1 MRLVATPI
9 VLLALLALPS
19 IVSCAPEGEVADIV
33 LRGGKIVTLDESL
46 GEVEAVAARDGV
58 IVAAGTAAEIEAWVG
73 AGTNVIELD
82 GRTAVPGF
90 VEGHGHF
97 TGIGQTLMNV
107 DLRDAGSWDEVVA
120 RVAEAVAGRE
130 PGEWILGRGWHQ
142 SKWDTPPEPAVQGN
156 PVHDALSALTPDN
169 PVILT
174 HASGHARMVNAR
186 VLELAGI
193 DASTQDPAGGEI
205 LRKPDGSPTGVL
217 RETAYGLV
225 HGVYSLAMEE
235 RDPAEQQRLA
245 RREVELANEE
255 CLSKGV
261 TALHDAGSPF
271 AEVDLF
277 RAMYDDG
284 SLDVRL
290 YVMLNESN
298 EELAEKMVAYRTE
311 GAAGGRMTVRA
322 IKRVADG
329 ALGTH
334 GAWLL
339 ERYEDVD
346 TVGLPTTP
354 VESLAETARLA
365 REHDYQLA
373 IHAIGDR
380 QPVHCTSDAPWVPDR
395 IGDKRS
401 EEGAYVWRDLMESG
415 AVIVSG
421 TDAPVEDVD
430 PIANFVSAVTRLTRH
445 GNVFYG
451 DQAMTRMEALAAA
464 TTNAAYAAF
473 AEDVKG
479 TLAPGMYADIVV
491 LSQDILTVPDEQLAD
506 TRVEHTIV
514 GGKVVYSAR

>member
-1 MRLVATPI
+1 MRLAASLI
-9 VLLALLALPS
+9 VLSSMLLA
-19 IVSCAPEGEVADIV
+19 CAAPGDDSADLV
-33 LRGGKIVTLDESL
+33 LRGGKIVTMDETL

-58 IVAAGTAAEIEAWVG
+58 IVAAGTTAEIESWVG
-73 AGTNVIELD
+73 EGTRVIELD
-82 GRTAVPGF
+82 GRTAIPGF

-97 TGIGQTLMNV
+97 TGIGHTLMNV
-107 DLRDAGSWDEVVA
+107 DLRDARSWDDIVA
-120 RVAEAVAGRE
+120 KLAAAAAERK

-142 SKWDTPPEPAVQGN
+142 SKWDTVPVPAVQGN
-156 PVHDALSALTPDN
+156 PVHDALSAVTPDN
-169 PVILT
+169 PVLLT
-174 HASGHARMVNAR
+174 HASGHAGMVNAK

-193 DASTQDPAGGEI
+193 DTSTPDPDGGEI
-205 LRKPDGSPTGVL
+205 LRKADGSPTGVL
-217 RETAYGLV
+217 RETAYGLARGAHARV
-225 HGVYSLAMEE
+225 LETRDAAEE
-235 RDPAEQQRLA
+235 ERLA
-245 RREVELANEE
+245 RRVVELANEE

-277 RAMYDDG
+277 RTMYDDG

-298 EELAEKMVAYRTE
+298 EELAEKMAAYRTV
-311 GAAGGRMTVRA
+311 GAAGGRLTVRA

-354 VESLAETARLA
+354 VEELAETARLA

-380 QPVHCTSDAPWVPDR
+380 ANREVLDLFEEAYAGGADLRWRVEHAQHLNPADIPRFGALGVIASMQPVHCTSDAPWVPDR
-395 IGDKRS
+395 IGDQRS

-430 PIANFVSAVTRLTRH
+430 PIANFVSAVTRRTRH
-445 GNVFYG
+445 G
-451 DQAMTRMEALAAA
+451 
-464 TTNAAYAAF
+464 
-473 AEDVKG
+473 
-479 TLAPGMYADIVV
+479 DIF
-491 LSQDILTVPDEQLAD
+491 
-506 TRVEHTIV
+506 
-514 GGKVVYSAR
+514 